1 MHPWLKAAK
10 QVLVVLTLA
19 NVLGAIILIT
29 ILEHYFSKCPRYMGK
44 EHSNE
49 VVQVLAVVLIGFG
62 YSYFFSFYRTS
73 ARELKRLGECYF
85 LPDWTYLF

>member
-1 MHPWLKAAK
+1 
-10 QVLVVLTLA
+10 
-19 NVLGAIILIT
+19 
-29 ILEHYFSKCPRYMGK
+29 MGK

-85 LPDWTYLF
+85 LPDWTYLFLIPRIRCFAPLCPVLSFL